1 MSDDMSYINNK
12 GFCSLVPTCN
22 TKMRITV
29 NLATFINETPNFML
43 DTSLNHLSKKVS
55 SSIAALNLLHV

>member
-29 NLATFINETPNFML
+29 NYIYKRNAKFIL
-43 DTSLNHLSKKVS
+43 DTSLNQLSKKVS
-55 SSIAALNLLHV
+55 SSIAALNLRHI